1 MTMNTWINDSI
12 LQALPKVAD
21 TQQEI
26 LGFSLESPKFFNEIL

>member
-12 LQALPKVAD
+12 LQPLPKVAD

-26 LGFSLESPKFFNEIL
+26 LRFTLESPKFSKEIL